1 LVDMISLPDSTV
13 FSSAA
18 AVSAAVVAAAVVSA
32 AVAAGA
38 SVAVVV
44 LVVLL
49 LPQPANMDMTIRTV
63 SASANTF
70 FIILLSFSFLTSRSW
85 EVIDECIIARIL
97 FIVNRMNIQQ

>member
-1 LVDMISLPDSTV
+1 MVDIISLPDSTV

-38 SVAVVV
+38 SVVV

>member
-1 LVDMISLPDSTV
+1 MVDIISLPDSTV

-38 SVAVVV
+38 S
-44 LVVLL
+44 VVLL